1 MFLQTLLNIL
11 SGLNSAFSVIITK
24 VYTHIY
30 IMAQFIHTDVSIC
43 HHIELHLYLL
53 LFLALQ
59 STSHIYMRIY
69 DFTHAYKVQ

>member
-1 MFLQTLLNIL
+1 MTDIMPKECKSPFSPLLAH
-11 SGLNSAFSVIITK
+11 STV
-24 VYTHIY
+24 Y

-43 HHIELHLYLL
+43 HHIEPHLYLL

-69 DFTHAYKVQ
+69 ILHT